1 MSWAWG
7 PEALSWVS
15 SKADGLLET
24 TCCVG
29 LLNYEGMEALG
40 LRWLSTLGI
49 VRCVGGFWMAEY
61 AIDVKCMASTLF
73 ELHY

>member
-1 MSWAWG
+1 
-7 PEALSWVS
+7 
-15 SKADGLLET
+15 
-24 TCCVG
+24 
-29 LLNYEGMEALG
+29 MEALG